1 MTHTPDAALEE
12 MTIAEMQQRMA
23 AGDLSAVALTEA
35 YLARIHAIDKHTIN
49 SVIETNPDAADI
61 AKALDAERAAG
72 TVRGPLHGIP
82 ILLKD
87 NIDTGDRMQTSAGSL
102 ALVGQPALQDAVIA
116 AKLRAAGA
124 VILGK
129 TNLSEWA
136 NFRST
141 GSSSGWSGRGG
152 QTRNPYALDRN
163 PSGSSSGSAAAV
175 SANLCAVAI
184 GTETD
189 GSIISPSSH
198 CGVVGIKPTVG
209 LTSRAGVVPIS
220 HSQDTVGPHARCVAD
235 AAAVLSAIADVDLQ
249 WGNLGEIAQRRGTSA
264 PRLSTADLL
273 SAGNLGEIALQGA
286 RIGVLRGG
294 SFSGYSAGTDAIYEN
309 ALRALRDAGAVLIDP
324 VEIPTAGGFGNDPAE
339 LVVLVH
345 EFKRD
350 LNAYLAT
357 RSGVPV
363 RTMADVIAFNK
374 AHANA
379 EMPFFDQEWMILA
392 DSDPFPKDV
401 YEKALARGRSMAGTQ
416 GIDAALAAHQLDAL
430 VAPSDMPA
438 GLIDLVNGGFHPG
451 DSTSLAAKA
460 GYPIVTVPA
469 GMWQGLPVGL
479 SFIGTAWSEPA
490 LIQFAYAFEQATH
503 ARVTPQLLPT
513 LPLNESMAGRRLEKT
528 AWTILNEVMKGKDE
542 QQTP

>member
-1 MTHTPDAALEE
+1 MPNTLHAELEE
-12 MTIAEMQQRMA
+12 MTITEMQQRMA
-23 AGDLSAVALTEA
+23 AGDLTAVALTEA
-35 YLARIHAIDKHTIN
+35 YLARIQDIDKRTIN
-49 SVIETNPDAADI
+49 SVIEINPDAVDI

-87 NIDTGDRMQTSAGSL
+87 NIDTGDTMQTSAGSL
-102 ALVGQPALQDAVIA
+102 ALVGQPALQDAVVA
-116 AKLRAAGA
+116 AKLRQAGA

-220 HSQDTVGPHARCVAD
+220 HSQDTAGPHARCVAD
-235 AAAVLSAIADVDLQ
+235 AAAVLSAIADVELLA
-249 WGNLGEIAQRRGTSA
+249 GRGTSA

-273 SAGNLGEIALQGA
+273 SVGNLGEIALRGA

-294 SFSGYSAGTDAIYEN
+294 SFSGYSAGTDAIYES

-357 RSGVPV
+357 RNGVPV

-374 AHANA
+374 AHADA
-379 EMPFFDQEWMILA
+379 EMPFFDQEWMVLA

-401 YEKALARGRSMAGTQ
+401 YEKALARGRRMAGAQ
-416 GIDAALAAHQLDAL
+416 GIDAVLQAHQLDAL

-469 GMWQGLPVGL
+469 GMWHGLPVGL

-490 LIQFAYAFEQATH
+490 LIRFAYAFEQATK
-503 ARVTPQLLPT
+503 ARVPPQLLPT
-513 LPLNESMAGRRLEKT
+513 LPLNESMASRRLEKT
-528 AWTILNEVMKGKDE
+528 AWTILNEVMKGKGDVLVDNG
-542 QQTP
+542 

>member
-1 MTHTPDAALEE
+1 MTAAPHPELEE
-12 MTIAEMQQRMA
+12 MTLTMMQHEMA
-23 AGDLSAVALTEA
+23 AGGFTAVALTKA
-35 YLARIHAIDKHTIN
+35 YLARIHALDKQTVN
-49 SVIETNPDAADI
+49 SVIELNPDAVDI
-61 AKALDAERAAG
+61 AQALDDERAG
-72 TVRGPLHGIP
+72 GNVRGPLHGIP

-102 ALVGQPALQDAVIA
+102 ALVGQPALQDATVT
-116 AKLRAAGA
+116 AKLREAGA

-129 TNLSEWA
+129 ANLSEWA

-141 GSSSGWSGRGG
+141 HSSSGWSGRGG

-175 SANLCAVAI
+175 SANLCAASL
-184 GTETD
+184 GSETD

-198 CGVVGIKPTVG
+198 CGIVGIKPTVG

-220 HSQDTVGPHARCVAD
+220 HSQDTIGPHARCVAD
-235 AAAVLSAIADVDLQ
+235 AAAVLSAIAGPDPRDPATANGKPVDFTQSLDPN
-249 WGNLGEIAQRRGTSA
+249 GLR
-264 PRLSTADLL
+264 
-273 SAGNLGEIALQGA
+273 GA

-294 SFSGYSAGTDAIYEN
+294 SFTGYNEGTDAIYEN

-339 LVVLVH
+339 LIVLVH

-363 RTMADVIAFNK
+363 KTMADVIAFNK
-374 AHANA
+374 AHADA

-392 DSDPFPKDV
+392 ESDSFPEDV
-401 YEKALARGRSMAGTQ
+401 YQKALARGRKQAGVN
-416 GIDAALAAHQLDAL
+416 GIDAALQAHQLDAL

-469 GMWQGLPVGL
+469 GLWHGLPIGL

-490 LIQFAYAFEQATH
+490 LIRLAYAFEQCTQ
-503 ARVTPQLLPT
+503 ARVPPQLLPT
-513 LPLNESMAGRRLEKT
+513 LPLNESAAGRRIQKT
-528 AWTILNEVMKGKDE
+528 AWTILNEVLKGKNLE
-542 QQTP
+542 ESGG

>member
-1 MTHTPDAALEE
+1 MTNTSHLELEE
-12 MTIAEMQQRMA
+12 MTIAEMQHRMS
-23 AGDLSAVALTEA
+23 AGDLSAATLTET
-35 YLARIHAIDKHTIN
+35 YLNRIHDIDKRTIN
-49 SVIETNPDAADI
+49 SVIEINPDAIDI
-61 AKALDAERAAG
+61 AKAMDAERAAG
-72 TVRGPLHGIP
+72 HVRGPLHGIP
-82 ILLKD
+82 VLLKD

-102 ALVGQPALQDAVIA
+102 ALVGQPALQDATVA
-116 AKLRAAGA
+116 AKLRQAGA

-129 TNLSEWA
+129 ANLSEWA

-175 SANLCAVAI
+175 SANVCAVAL
-184 GTETD
+184 GSETD

-220 HSQDTVGPHARCVAD
+220 HSQDTTGPHARCVAD
-235 AAAVLSAIADVDLQ
+235 AAAVLSAIAGTDPRDPATVNSKSLDYTQFLDLN
-249 WGNLGEIAQRRGTSA
+249 GLR
-264 PRLSTADLL
+264 
-273 SAGNLGEIALQGA
+273 GA

-294 SFSGYSAGTDAIYEN
+294 SFTGYSAGTDAIYEI
-309 ALRALRDAGAVLIDP
+309 ALRVLYDAGAVLIDP
-324 VEIPTAGGFGNDPAE
+324 VEIPTAGGFGEDPAE
-339 LVVLVH
+339 IIVLVH

-363 RTMADVIAFNK
+363 KTMADVITFNQ
-374 AHANA
+374 AHADA
-379 EMPFFDQEWMILA
+379 EMPFFDQEWMLLA
-392 DSDPFPKDV
+392 ESDPFPEDV
-401 YEKALARGRSMAGTQ
+401 YQKALARGRKQAGTN
-416 GIDAALAAHQLDAL
+416 GIDAALQAHQLDAL

-490 LIQFAYAFEQATH
+490 LIRLAYAFEQCTQ
-503 ARVTPQLLPT
+503 ARVPPQLLPT
-513 LPLNESMAGRRLEKT
+513 LPLNESMAGRRIEKT
-528 AWTILNEVMKGKDE
+528 AWTILNEVLKGKALD
-542 QQTP
+542 PKDAG